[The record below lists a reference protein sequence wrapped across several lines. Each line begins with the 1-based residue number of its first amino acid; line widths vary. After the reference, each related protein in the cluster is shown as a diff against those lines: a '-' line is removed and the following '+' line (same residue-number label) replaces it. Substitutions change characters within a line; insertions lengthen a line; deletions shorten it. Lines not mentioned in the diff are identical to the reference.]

1 MIFRPRNPVGSNRNY
16 DFIISA
22 ELYNTRGNPGRRP
35 GDLLKEECL
44 ASMGRF
50 QNQTIPD
57 PGPYRKNM
65 AIPLSGLE
73 ASMDPP
79 ALLCWSCADHASLAS
94 WIQNTKRNKLVAK
107 FWIERKSFSRATEC
121 HFSLIFRYF
130 VKLRQG
136 KDFFHIKNNLTLT
149 RRGYP
154 YNELIGHLNG

>member
-57 PGPYRKNM
+57 PGPYGKNM
-65 AIPLSGLE
+65 AFPLSGL
-73 ASMDPP
+73 A
-79 ALLCWSCADHASLAS
+79 C
-94 WIQNTKRNKLVAK
+94 LVV
-107 FWIERKSFSRATEC
+107 
-121 HFSLIFRYF
+121 LI
-130 VKLRQG
+130 
-136 KDFFHIKNNLTLT
+136 I
-149 RRGYP
+149 
-154 YNELIGHLNG
+154 